1 MSQTPPPPTST
12 PSPFNLV
19 AELAKLKANP
29 PSYPFIAFLA
39 TRNKGTTSEYQ
50 EIYIKHLDAS
60 DGTFDHM
67 QRLELDNGWPI
78 VLVGNLQTAHKGDGV
93 TTSSIGDEHVKIL
106 KHFENAETIRR
117 QTRTQVE
124 AERQDD
130 IDVLEAKLAKA
141 KAAEAA
147 RADAAAKAKADV
159 EAAEK
164 AKAKADAEKGEKK

>member
-1 MSQTPPPPTST
+1 MSETK
-12 PSPFNLV
+12 PFNLV
-19 AELAKLKANP
+19 TELAKLKAKP
-29 PSYPFIAFLA
+29 PAYPFIAFLV
-39 TRNKGTTSEYQ
+39 TKNKGTTNEYQ
-50 EIYIKHLDAS
+50 DIYIKNLDAS

-78 VLVGNLQTAHKGDGV
+78 VLVGNLQTNQKGDGV

-106 KHFENAETIRR
+106 KHFENAEKIRS
-117 QTRTQVE
+117 QTRIQVE

-141 KAAEAA
+141 KVAEAA

-164 AKAKADAEKGEKK
+164 GKSSKEDKK